1 MTTHL
6 DPERARFGR
15 YFVTLARQWRRAVE
29 GALAGAG
36 LTDATWSPLIQL
48 AEGGDGISQTELAH
62 RLGLDGSSLVRLI
75 DLLEARGFVARELDA
90 QDRRAKRL
98 VLCPAGREEVA
109 RVRAALDRRAQSG
122 AEPVSGLNRGLA
134 KSIGEGSTTAGGAA
148 LSAQARQSM
157 SRSIAAPAA
166 VRS

>member
-75 DLLEARGFVARELDA
+75 DLLEARGFVAREVDA

-109 RVRAALDRRAQSG
+109 RVRAALDRIEAELLADLDDG
-122 AEPVSGLNRGLA
+122 ALSGLFAALGRIEA
-134 KSIGEGSTTAGGAA
+134 RVGAA
-148 LSAQARQSM
+148 LAAGEGAR
-157 SRSIAAPAA
+157 
-166 VRS
+166 

>member
-75 DLLEARGFVARELDA
+75 DLLEARGFVAREVDA

-109 RVRAALDRRAQSG
+109 RVRAALDRIEAELLADLDDG
-122 AEPVSGLNRGLA
+122 ALAGLFDALGRIEA
-134 KSIGEGSTTAGGAA
+134 RVGAA
-148 LSAQARQSM
+148 LAAGEGAR
-157 SRSIAAPAA
+157 
-166 VRS
+166 